1 MTVCVVI
8 PANPRSGSRAG
19 VVIPAKAGIQ
29 RKGASALCIAVVR
42 SFVASEP
49 ACPVQFYCTGV
60 SDVRRNVA
68 GELRRYTTAT
78 LQEHNV
84 VLAGYVGSVVVP
96 HILVLAFP
104 IQPNKPINY

>member
-1 MTVCVVI
+1 MTVYVVI
-8 PANPRSGSRAG
+8 PS
-19 VVIPAKAGIQ
+19 KAGIR
-29 RKGASALCIAVVR
+29 RKGASTLCIAVVR

-49 ACPVQFYCTGV
+49 V

-68 GELRRYTTAT
+68 GELRRYTTTT

-96 HILVLAFP
+96 HILVSAFP